1 MGRKRQTRRDELLPE
16 YVTRIPSKNRVVWR
30 EYLGK
35 GKFGR
40 VVTLKGNAG
49 PLPADALHPATISPW
64 LLHNKDGSQIKYEA
78 FGSAWG
84 RLMTKALKN
93 GLAERFNFHD
103 IKAKGQTDD
112 EEGWSGHK
120 SERMREIYERKA
132 RLKRATR

>member
-1 MGRKRQTRRDELLPE
+1 MNPE
-16 YVTRIPSKNRVVWR
+16 MINMILKWR
-30 EYLGK
+30 PEMPAMSQEGIAEFDAALKEALGEA
-35 GKFGR
+35 
-40 VVTLKGNAG
+40 VQA
-49 PLPADALHPATISPW
+49 ADALHPATISPW
-64 LLHNKDGSQIKYEA
+64 LLHNKDGSHIKMEA
-78 FGSAWG
+78 FGSARG

-120 SERMREIYERKA
+120 SARMREIYERKA